1 MTLVLLFGLLEIF
14 PGLLLVRD
22 KSQKQIESSD
32 WGCEYDYI
40 NIEYCYMYLFDS
52 ILLYM

>member
-32 WGCEYDYI
+32 
-40 NIEYCYMYLFDS
+40 
-52 ILLYM
+52 